1 MLLQVWHHQ
10 CSCVC
15 ACVCALLPPPAPLQ
29 HLPLYPSPLPPLCGQ
44 RSFLLQR
51 HLQEAAAA
59 QTHIQRLLMQDE
71 KTNPEC
77 LRRKKNWN
85 VKIGAKTGNNPLHQ
99 TEQQE
104 KKKKK
109 AVNKR
114 LGPDEDSASTGAS
127 FTSLLMDTLTSV
139 SSCCSSSP
147 VAGSGLIISWVTVES
162 STSCLASWARE
173 QSLKHTHTP
182 LVYFRFKHLKL
193 KIFFPE
199 CPAESQAALFLP
211 QVSSHAH
218 NQVLASPSTVPPP
231 LPLPMP
237 NVWKVRAGRLYTDG
251 SEHHGNQIY
260 SQELQLLFKTFIRT
274 FWDDHP
280 SGLLTA
286 CDASGCGD
294 KFLRAK

>member
-15 ACVCALLPPPAPLQ
+15 ACVCVRFYLLLL
-29 HLPLYPSPLPPLCGQ
+29 HFSIFHFILLLY
-44 RSFLLQR
+44 LLFVVR
-51 HLQEAAAA
+51 GVSCYSATFRKRLRLRLTSSASWCRTRK
-59 QTHIQRLLMQDE
+59 QTQNVSDE
-71 KTNPEC
+71 Q
-77 LRRKKNWN
+77 KNWN

-99 TEQQE
+99 TEQQ
-104 KKKKK
+104 KNKKK

-114 LGPDEDSASTGAS
+114 LGPDEDSASTGSS
-127 FTSLLMDTLTSV
+127 FSSLLMDTLTSV

-173 QSLKHTHTP
+173 QSLKDTHTP